1 MLSFGGLAF
10 QNHVEQSEKSPVFRL
25 IIFKFIHVL
34 HGHAI
39 PFRRIYQPDI
49 S

>member
-1 MLSFGGLAF
+1 MF
-10 QNHVEQSEKSPVFRL
+10 QNHAEQSEKSPVYRF

-39 PFRRIYQPDI
+39 PLGPLGTKIYKPDI